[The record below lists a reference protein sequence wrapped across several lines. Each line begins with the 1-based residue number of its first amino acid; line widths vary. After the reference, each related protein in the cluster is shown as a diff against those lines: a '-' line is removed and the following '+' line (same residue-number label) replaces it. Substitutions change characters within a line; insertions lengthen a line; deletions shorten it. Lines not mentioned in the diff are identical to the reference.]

1 MKSRQ
6 LAFGLNFRLNT
17 VTQPLAK
24 HLTALALGVMI
35 LFGFSQAAALASPML
50 SEARSLSLPSATA
63 LTTNSLIA
71 LAASSRFAAAKEFE
85 GQAPTIS
92 EQRLDQ
98 IREQRREWQSEV
110 SAEAA
115 AERDNTTTKNTLP
128 GAVKDK
134 LNLDEIIEENEIV
147 GRIKNP

>member
-1 MKSRQ
+1 M
-6 LAFGLNFRLNT
+6 
-17 VTQPLAK
+17 
-24 HLTALALGVMI
+24 
-35 LFGFSQAAALASPML
+35 
-50 SEARSLSLPSATA
+50 
-63 LTTNSLIA
+63 TTNSLIA